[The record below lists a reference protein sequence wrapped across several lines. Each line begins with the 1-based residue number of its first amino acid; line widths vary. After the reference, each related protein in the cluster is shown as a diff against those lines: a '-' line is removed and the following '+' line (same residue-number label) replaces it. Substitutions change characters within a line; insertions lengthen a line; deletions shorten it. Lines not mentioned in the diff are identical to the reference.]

1 MPRIVPQYRQRLMYE
16 LFRQIRKSKAIGP
29 NYIRAVDRLAL
40 LDRLYTVDLTKPYE
54 QAHKEAEVVP
64 DDINA
69 DALEEKALL
78 DAFNKRHYGGGDVR
92 TITASEAGSVATTT
106 DRDTD
111 TTNKSEGS

>member
-1 MPRIVPQYRQRLMYE
+1 MPRIIPQYRQKLMYE
-16 LFRQIRKSKAIGP
+16 LFRQIRRSKVLGP
-29 NYIRAVDRLAL
+29 NYIRAVDRLMF
-40 LDRLYTVDLTKPYE
+40 LDRLATEEQFRLFTKPYE

-78 DAFNKRHYGGGDVR
+78 DAFNKRHYGRGDVR
-92 TITASEAGSVATTT
+92 TEAGDSATTT

-111 TTNKSEGS
+111 TADKS

>member
-40 LDRLYTVDLTKPYE
+40 LDRLYTVELNKPIE
-54 QAHKEAEVVP
+54 QPHKEAEVVP

-78 DAFNKRHYGGGDVR
+78 DAFNEKHYGRGNVR
-92 TITASEAGSVATTT
+92 ATAEAGDSAAAT

-111 TTNKSEGS
+111 TADKS